1 MIQLYTFK
9 TLYDHIKTQKDDFW
23 RTNIYGILAT
33 LLLLP
38 VPMLIPLLIDEVL
51 LKHPGKMTEMISGY
65 FGSSATGV
73 FIAVILVVVLVLRMA
88 AFFFNNKKTYYA
100 TKITQKIS
108 YLLRHRILHHLER
121 VSLSEYE
128 TIKSGGITSKTL
140 QDVESISS
148 FAGQGVTT
156 VLTASL
162 MLLGIALVM
171 LWMNWVLALLVF
183 LLNPLFLAFS
193 KLLGRKTGEL
203 LRRQHEAYQVYHEL
217 LNETL
222 ELFIQVRASNQE
234 KSFFSLLQNRAK
246 EIEKASLEYGYKA
259 AVSRNASAL
268 LTSTVVDIFRALG
281 IAAVA
286 YSDLSIGMMIAFLF
300 YLSTLVQPMQ
310 QLMGLVISYQNTKPA
325 LERINTLL
333 SLQQEPHYRHEQNPF
348 EEVKTTSV
356 ELKHI
361 CFAYGKGKE
370 ILHNVSLKAEAGKKI
385 ALIGPSGSG
394 KTTLAQIMV
403 GFYPS
408 HSGEIWY
415 GEASLEKI
423 GLPIVRENVALMLQQ
438 ALFFNDTIRM
448 NLTLSKEK
456 SDEKIYEAL
465 KAAQLESFVRNLEE
479 KLETPIGKNGIRLSG
494 GQRQRL
500 AIARLILSDPK
511 IVIFDEATSALD
523 NATEFHLYETLAP
536 FLEGRTT
543 IIIAHRTTTIKQ
555 ADYIYLIEA
564 GRVKAEGSYAVL
576 QNRGLIQE
584 DFDDPKI

>member
-1 MIQLYTFK
+1 MTGIYTFK
-9 TLYDHIKTQKDDFW
+9 MLYNHIKIQKNDFW

-38 VPMLIPLLIDEVL
+38 IPMLIPLLIDEVL
-51 LKHPGKMTEMISGY
+51 LNHPGKITGMISEF
-65 FGSSATGV
+65 FGSSATWV
-73 FIAVILVVVLVLRMA
+73 YIVVILAMVLTLRFS

-128 TIKSGGITSKTL
+128 ILKSGGIASKTV
-140 QDVESISS
+140 QDVESISG
-148 FAGQGVTT
+148 FAGQSVAIL
-156 VLTASL
+156 LTASL
-162 MLLGIALVM
+162 MLVGIASVM
-171 LWMNWVLALLVF
+171 FWMNWVLALLVF

-234 KSFFSLLQNRAK
+234 RSFFGLLQNRAK
-246 EIEKASLEYGYKA
+246 EIEQATLDYGYKA
-259 AVSRNASAL
+259 SVVHSSSAL
-268 LTSTVVDIFRALG
+268 LTSAVVDIFRAFG

-300 YLSTLVQPMQ
+300 YLSTLIQPVQ

-325 LERINTLL
+325 LERINMLL
-333 SLQQEPHYRHEQNPF
+333 SLEQEPHYPHLYNPF
-348 EEVKTTSV
+348 ENVQTTSV
-356 ELKHI
+356 ELKNI
-361 CFAYGKGKE
+361 CFAYGKGRE

-408 HSGEIWY
+408 HSGEILY
-415 GEASLEKI
+415 GETPIEKI
-423 GLPIVRENVALMLQQ
+423 GLSIVRENVALMLQES
-438 ALFFNDTIRM
+438 LFFNDTIRM
-448 NLTLSKEK
+448 NLTLYREVD
-456 SDEKIYEAL
+456 DEKIYEAL
-465 KAAQLESFVRNLEE
+465 RAAQMEDFVKGLEDG
-479 KLETPIGKNGIRLSG
+479 LETPIGKNGVRLSG

-500 AIARLILSDPK
+500 AITRLILSDPK
-511 IVIFDEATSALD
+511 VVIFDEATSALD
-523 NATEFHLYETLAP
+523 NTTEFHLYETLAP

-555 ADYIYLIEA
+555 ADYIYLIDE
-564 GRVKAEGSYAVL
+564 GRVRDEGTYGVL
-576 QNRGLIQE
+576 QRKGLIKE
-584 DFDDPKI
+584 DFDVT